1 MKRFIDN
8 TTIWCIAAVFPK
20 DLWLMLALLLKKTL
34 SFSSNHCRSVL
45 ERAGHSASC
54 SFTRGWAAKLSLC
67 PPGRCFLTVS
77 GSCRCCLLFSV
88 AAGPGVASF
97 TSGMGKILGKKLL
110 CDILIYQY
118 IVHPCPKYK
127 LWQWLNLHPDGSHVE
142 GSSLTIY
149 RDLNIME
156 TFWCAFLALNQQEHP
171 DNHIAKQ

>member
-1 MKRFIDN
+1 MLTCILPTLFHMKRFIDN

-77 GSCRCCLLFSV
+77 GSCCCCLLFSV

-97 TSGMGKILGKKLL
+97 TSGMGKILINYYVIYWSTNIL
-110 CDILIYQY
+110 CIHALSINFDSDWICILMDDKIGE
-118 IVHPCPKYK
+118 VMLKVVP
-127 LWQWLNLHPDGSHVE
+127 
-142 GSSLTIY
+142 
-149 RDLNIME
+149 
-156 TFWCAFLALNQQEHP
+156 
-171 DNHIAKQ
+171 